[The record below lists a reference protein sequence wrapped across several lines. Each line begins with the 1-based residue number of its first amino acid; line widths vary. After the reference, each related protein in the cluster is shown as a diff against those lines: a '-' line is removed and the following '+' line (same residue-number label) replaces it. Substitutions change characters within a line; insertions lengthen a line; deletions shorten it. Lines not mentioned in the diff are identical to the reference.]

1 MWCLCIFNIQHDPE
15 MCTPGGED
23 GNYIMFARAT
33 SGDKKNNNK
42 FSPCSL
48 RAIEPVLN
56 SKARS
61 GKGCFTGKLFEC
73 HYLVQRGTQTKYYI
87 LQSPN
92 KPSVEMVLLIQAKS
106 VTVAGK
112 KIVKIHVAIRC
123 QPIRALMKSHAR

>member
-1 MWCLCIFNIQHDPE
+1 

-23 GNYIMFARAT
+23 GNFIMFARAT

-61 GKGCFTGKLFEC
+61 GKGCFTGKIRLDSATFPQRIIVHLFC
-73 HYLVQRGTQTKYYI
+73 FAHGLSASSHVCRASTSDLRQRCSRSG
-87 LQSPN
+87 
-92 KPSVEMVLLIQAKS
+92 
-106 VTVAGK
+106 
-112 KIVKIHVAIRC
+112 
-123 QPIRALMKSHAR
+123 